1 MKKTVLMIAALVAV
15 TMSANA
21 QWFDFKNNVHRYE
34 LGLNLG
40 MTGINT
46 GFEQFGW
53 GASLSAWGVYLDF
66 TSAGPMY
73 KYDNHVASMNDP
85 ENLRLKPDSTTTTI
99 NLGYQI
105 PVLPWLRIMPLI
117 GFNIT
122 TSGVTDMATHNTE
135 VSGDGDHVNV
145 ELYHDY
151 NRESRWSYLNYGGG
165 LVISPIKWF
174 SIYGVYTNRA
184 IYGGITFNFG
194 ALSTLVE
201 E

>member
-1 MKKTVLMIAALVAV
+1 MIATLVAV

-34 LGLNLG
+34 IGLNLG

-73 KYDNHVASMNDP
+73 KYDNRVASMNDP
-85 ENLRLKPDSTTTTI
+85 ANLRFLPDSTTTTI

-105 PVLPWLRIMPLI
+105 PVLPWLRVMPLV
-117 GFNIT
+117 GYCQTNY
-122 TSGVTDMATHNTE
+122 GVTDMGTLNAETSENSTT
-135 VSGDGDHVNV
+135 
-145 ELYHDY
+145 LYHDY
-151 NRESRWSYLNYGGG
+151 TVTPGSRKHYFNFGVG
-165 LVISPIKWF
+165 LSIRPVKYID
-174 SIYGVYTNRA
+174 IYGVYSRRA
-184 IYGGITFNFG
+184 IYGGISINLDAFVDDEAFY
-194 ALSTLVE
+194 E